1 MNLQVKNKINSTLGH
16 GKQRVFIYILVAV
29 ILFTVINNYFFLHT
43 HQLPDG
49 RVITHAHPFKSDKS
63 SNNVNHQ
70 HSEAE
75 LLFIHLINNLLFT
88 FILLLILL
96 LSTLTLSTFYY
107 KKTNLRFFH
116 KSCCE
121 RAPPILI

>member
-1 MNLQVKNKINSTLGH
+1 VNLQVKNKINNTLGH

-43 HQLPDG
+43 HKLPDG
-49 RVITHAHPFKSDKS
+49 RVVAHAHPFKSDKS

-75 LLFIHLINNLLFT
+75 LLFIHLINNLLFALI
-88 FILLLILL
+88 FLLILL
-96 LSTLTLSTFYY
+96 LNTLTLSTFYY
-107 KKTNLRFFH
+107 KKTNLRFSH